1 MLFIVRVGI
10 VGQAVHDPVGY
21 PQACP
26 WAARGCSLESR
37 PDDGQIDGSV
47 ADGFQAASSGGPWA
61 GLWVTDWVMNSLA
74 DYPNP
79 DYEKHSRFQF
89 TGTLFVLRT

>member
-1 MLFIVRVGI
+1 MGR
-10 VGQAVHDPVGY
+10 PV
-21 PQACP
+21 
-26 WAARGCSLESR
+26 
-37 PDDGQIDGSV
+37 
-47 ADGFQAASSGGPWA
+47 
-61 GLWVTDWVMNSLA
+61 VTDWVMNSLA